1 MEKVIQELRTLIANV
16 EYFQNKNLENFD
28 TNNICMSQPALEN
41 KLLNCF
47 NSISDSEGCKKGTV
61 LIVGDSVVSG
71 LKGSK
76 ISFRGNIKVRFFPG
90 ARLQDIITWHRCY
103 VNGQIR

>member
-1 MEKVIQELRTLIANV
+1 MP
-16 EYFQNKNLENFD
+16 
-28 TNNICMSQPALEN
+28 QPALEN

-90 ARLQDIITWHRCY
+90 ARLQDINYDLAPLLRKRSNKMNKRQTAHS
-103 VNGQIR
+103 G